1 MTTINSQEDF
11 LRALAENPAWREAV
25 RAQLLGEEL
34 LQLPAR
40 FNAHAERMAVFIG
53 QMTEFVQA
61 QLQFNEQMGQRLDRL
76 ETAQTETNQRL
87 DRVETRL
94 SSVETRL
101 GRVETRLSSVETRL
115 SSVETRLSSVETR
128 LDRVETRLSSV
139 ETRLDRV
146 ETRLSSVETRLGR
159 VETRLEQITDD
170 MGIIKGYHARSVIIE
185 EAPGIANDMGLEY
198 IRTLTRAELT
208 RMAQEMAGG
217 YALTG
222 ELRSFR
228 RADLIMETKNGDET
242 LYIAM
247 EISFTADQRDTTR
260 AQRNARFLSSLTGS
274 STQAAIASVKNDH
287 AVEELIASGAIYW
300 YPIEERDIA
309 AE

>member
-61 QLQFNEQMGQRLDRL
+61 QLQLNEQMGQRLDRL
-76 ETAQTETNQRL
+76 
-87 DRVETRL
+87 ETRL

-101 GRVETRLSSVETRL
+101 GRVETRLGRVETRL

>member
-40 FNAHAERMAVFIG
+40 FNAHAERMTVFIG

-61 QLQFNEQMGQRLDRL
+61 QLQLNEQMGQRLDRL
-76 ETAQTETNQRL
+76 ETAQAETNQRL

-94 SSVETRL
+94 DR
-101 GRVETRLSSVETRL
+101 
-115 SSVETRLSSVETR
+115 VETR
-128 LDRVETRLSSV
+128 LDRVEI
-139 ETRLDRV
+139 
-146 ETRLSSVETRLGR
+146 
-159 VETRLEQITDD
+159 RLEQITDD
-170 MGIIKGYHARSVIIE
+170 LGIIKGYHARSVTIE
-185 EAPGIANDMGLEY
+185 DAPGIAADMGLEY

-217 YALTG
+217 YALTS

-228 RADLIMETKNGDET
+228 RADLIMETKNGDDT
-242 LYIAM
+242 LYVAM
-247 EISFTADQRDTTR
+247 EISFTADQRDTMR
-260 AQRNARFLSSLTGS
+260 AQRNARFLSGLTGS

-287 AVEELIASGAIYW
+287 AVEELIASSAIYW
-300 YPIEERDIA
+300 YPIEERDVST
-309 AE
+309 E